1 MARPTII
8 CHMHT
13 LLDGKVDGI
22 ANITEVGM
30 RAQREYFD
38 LFLGPD
44 RAFTGHRGW
53 LSGRGSSEAILGGPG
68 TPDVPETFDPVPPG
82 DFIAQP
88 DAEMFYFAVDGSGKL
103 AWDRGTFSHF
113 DAPAGARG

>member
-103 AWDRGTFSHF
+103 AWDRGTFS
-113 DAPAGARG
+113 